1 MEKTPFKNF
10 SQPQFVLLVVLLI
23 QSGFAMAQQEWVSVM
38 PAPVKTPP
46 AAAIIAESFRVVGP
60 AAKVTALPKELF
72 RPVSTGG
79 YAAVAL
85 VTTPVPAEKAAVHPF
100 WDHKNR
106 TLFALNGAL
115 AGTDFLVT
123 RRNLGSNGKEL
134 NPVARM
140 FAGSTPGLAANFALE
155 TGGVIGVSYL
165 FHKTGHHT
173 LERMTSYVNLGAS
186 AFAVSYCL
194 AHH

>member
-1 MEKTPFKNF
+1 MLKASSKNF
-10 SQPQFVLLVVLLI
+10 TPRQCVLLI
-23 QSGFAMAQQEWVSVM
+23 ILLAQPGFVMAQQVWSST
-38 PAPVKTPP
+38 TPP
-46 AAAIIAESFRVVGP
+46 AATPADTMVAESSPVAGPAPFATVLPIESFRPANPSGIAPVV
-60 AAKVTALPKELF
+60 
-72 RPVSTGG
+72 
-79 YAAVAL
+79 L
-85 VTTPVPAEKAAVHPF
+85 VTVPRTKTAPHLF
-100 WDHKNR
+100 WDRQNR
-106 TLFALNGAL
+106 TLFAINGAL
-115 AGTDFLVT
+115 AGADFYTT

-165 FHKTGHHT
+165 FHRTGHHK

-186 AFAVSYCL
+186 AFAVSYGL